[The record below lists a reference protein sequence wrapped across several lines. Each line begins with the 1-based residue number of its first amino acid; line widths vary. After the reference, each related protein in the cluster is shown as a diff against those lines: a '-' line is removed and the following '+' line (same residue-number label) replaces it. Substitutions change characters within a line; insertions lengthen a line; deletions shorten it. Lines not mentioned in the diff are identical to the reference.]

1 MVLMLKTRMLKAT
14 KTMMMMMVVVVV
26 GRDEGKSDNKWN
38 LMVKM

>member
-26 GRDEGKSDNKWN
+26 VNIETK
-38 LMVKM
+38 VKAIISGI